1 MIKDNVI
8 YFGYGTVA
16 VDSLG
21 NKLYFREIKPPCEIG
36 SCITEKLVSGEVAF
50 TEKQADILFKNYNE
64 VLEFEQL
71 LNTHV
76 NCSKERI
83 LEYKDLVLD
92 FTKWNVGSLIVVKKH
107 LSEIQRYLLRLI
119 AC

>member
-16 VDSLG
+16 VGSRWNNLC
-21 NKLYFREIKPPCEIG
+21 FQEIKPPCEIG
-36 SCITEKLVSGEVAF
+36 SCIDEKLSSSEVVF
-50 TEKQADILFKNYNE
+50 TENKKDILFKDYNE

-71 LNTHV
+71 LNTRV
-76 NCSKERI
+76 NCSTERI
-83 LEYKDLVLD
+83 LEYNGLVLD

-107 LSEIQRYLLRLI
+107 LSEIQRYLLRLM